1 MKLNAAEL
9 LKHLKPLGVMPVVT
23 ISGTNDGVALAEALV
38 AGGLP
43 AIEIT
48 LRVEGA
54 LDVIKAVAKAQ
65 PAMLLGAGTVRD
77 AAQAEACI
85 AAGASFLVS
94 PGLVPEVAVYA
105 ARHKIAYLPG
115 ICTPTEMEMA
125 RALGLTFLKLF
136 PAEVAGGRGM
146 LSAVGQAMPD
156 FQFVPTG
163 GVTLD
168 SLGSYLAL
176 PNVVAVGGS
185 WIASNKDIAA
195 RNWNSIR
202 ANAQAAVLE
211 AKKSR

>member
-1 MKLNAAEL
+1 MKLNATEL
-9 LKHLKPLGVMPVVT
+9 LHKLTPLGVLPVVT
-23 ISGTNDGVALAEALV
+23 VSGASNGMALAEALM

-48 LRVEGA
+48 LRVDGA
-54 LDVIKAVAKAQ
+54 LDAIKAVAKTQ
-65 PAMLLGAGTVRD
+65 PDMLLGAGTVRD
-77 AAQAEACI
+77 ISQAEACVK
-85 AAGASFLVS
+85 AGASFLVS
-94 PGLVPEVAVYA
+94 PGLVPEVAIYA
-105 ARHKIAYLPG
+105 AKQKIAYLPG

-156 FQFVPTG
+156 FKFVPTG

-185 WIASNKDIAA
+185 WIARNKDIAV
-195 RNWNSIR
+195 RNWDSIR
-202 ANAQAAVLE
+202 ANAQAAVERATQSL
-211 AKKSR
+211 

>member
-1 MKLNAAEL
+1 MKLQAAEL
-9 LKHLKPLGVMPVVT
+9 LAKLTPLGVMPVVT
-23 ISGTNDGVALAEALV
+23 VSGADHGRALTEALMI
-38 AGGLP
+38 GGLP

-54 LDVIKAVAKAQ
+54 MEAIKAVAKAY
-65 PAMLLGAGTVRD
+65 PDMLLGAGTVRD
-77 AAQAEACI
+77 EDQAKACLD
-85 AAGASFLVS
+85 AGASFLVS

-105 ARHKIAYLPG
+105 TNNKIAYLPG

-125 RALGLTFLKLF
+125 KALGLSFLKLF

-156 FQFVPTG
+156 FKFVPTG

-168 SLGSYLAL
+168 TLSAYLAL

-195 RNWNSIR
+195 QNWAGIT
-202 ANAQAAVLE
+202 ANAQAAVKR
-211 AKKSR
+211 AKESL

>member
-1 MKLNAAEL
+1 MKLTATDL
-9 LKHLKPLGVMPVVT
+9 LNKLLPLGVMPVVT
-23 ISGTNDGVALAEALV
+23 VSGSNDGLALAEALM

-48 LRVEGA
+48 LRIEGA
-54 LDVIKAVAKAQ
+54 LDAIKAVAKAQ
-65 PAMLLGAGTVRD
+65 PDMLLGAGTVRD
-77 AAQAEACI
+77 ASQAEDCVK
-85 AAGASFLVS
+85 AGASFLVS

-105 ARHKIAYLPG
+105 AKHKIAYLPG

-136 PAEVAGGRGM
+136 PAEVAGGRSM

-156 FQFVPTG
+156 FKFVPTG
-163 GVTLD
+163 GITLET
-168 SLGSYLAL
+168 LGSYLAL

-195 RNWNSIR
+195 RNWDGIR
-202 ANAQAAVLE
+202 ANAQAAVARARQSL
-211 AKKSR
+211 